1 MLSPNFSPFP
11 QLTTERLILRRLTQ
25 EDAPEIFYFRS
36 DPVILQYL
44 GREPARNIEEVKPFI
59 DTINANID
67 TNESILWGIT
77 LKESPAKLIGTI
89 CFWQLQKE
97 NYRSEIGYLLDPLH
111 WKKGIMKEAIN
122 TVLEYGF
129 SVMGLHSVEARLTP
143 LNTASAAVL
152 EATGFVREGY
162 FKEDFFYKGKFE
174 DTAVYSKLKP

>member
-1 MLSPNFSPFP
+1 
-11 QLTTERLILRRLTQ
+11 LILRRLTQ

-44 GREPARNIEEVKPFI
+44 GREPARDIEEVKPFI
-59 DTINANID
+59 DLINTNID
-67 TNESILWGIT
+67 TNESILWGIA
-77 LKESPAKLIGTI
+77 LKESPGKLIGTI

-129 SVMGLHSVEARLTP
+129 SVMGLHSVEARLTA

-162 FKEDFFYKGKFE
+162 FKEDFFYNGKFE
-174 DTAVYSKLKP
+174 DTAVYSKLHP